1 MPEYIVSRSSGKTP
15 PCNGAVLHKS
25 TFMDYFMGL
34 KGVYDEGYY
43 TIKAKNLDDLF
54 SKLEEE
60 FDESI
65 IIRKSPRIFVDDDD
79 NVPRI
84 EVEIYDDWRE

>member
-1 MPEYIVSRSSGKTP
+1 
-15 PCNGAVLHKS
+15 
-25 TFMDYFMGL
+25 MGL
-34 KGVYDEGYY
+34 KGVYDEEYY